1 MCSAASEKEMMSLA
15 SVSHDNVREHMAHN
29 KFNMNVNEAQIKGQ
43 HWMGRNKE
51 KKSTCS
57 FPRVDLKYV

>member
-15 SVSHDNVREHMAHN
+15 SVSHDNIREHMAHN

-43 HWMGRNKE
+43 HWMGGNKE
-51 KKSTCS
+51 KKHM
-57 FPRVDLKYV
+57 